1 MIFHHRSK
9 NNGHLRRAIKSSPDN
24 QTNNGNK
31 KIKNK
36 NWAAAAATFLKRLTD
51 KRRVRDLDMI
61 KKFFNRQKID
71 EQWKIIWKKK
81 FSKEKKMVQ
90 LNLDLLI

>member
-36 NWAAAAATFLKRLTD
+36 NWAAAATLK
-51 KRRVRDLDMI
+51 K
-61 KKFFNRQKID
+61 KID
-71 EQWKIIWKKK
+71 
-81 FSKEKKMVQ
+81 
-90 LNLDLLI
+90 

>member
-1 MIFHHRSK
+1 
-9 NNGHLRRAIKSSPDN
+9 
-24 QTNNGNK
+24 
-31 KIKNK
+31 
-36 NWAAAAATFLKRLTD
+36 
-51 KRRVRDLDMI
+51 MI

-81 FSKEKKMVQ
+81 FSKEKKIVQ